1 MVLTAKDHHAVFHYV
16 RGRHHLPEPL
26 RVTLKKKLDQQETQ
40 VRMPKHETMGAVSN
54 GAVSYVESEKRLKK
68 QLMKLLELQ
77 KEERQKY
84 NGRRNPNVNES
95 VLGVPIANRY
105 LGEDLLPFPSNKGE
119 EEEWTKKMEK
129 RKEELRVKDEQD
141 WKEMMIQYEDV
152 MEGIVHDTAA
162 NNHNDIDA
170 RDNKPKVVPNPPNQ
184 QSATW
189 PAPTDKAGPNTTI
202 LLHPA
207 FGKHRSTS
215 NAIFVFA
222 EGYDLSIYLA
232 FIGSL
237 SASGYKGDVV
247 ISISTKD
254 KLKPGVQ
261 DYLTS
266 EISGLN
272 IVGYEVEWD
281 CYKQSGEV
289 ATGANEGINH
299 CQMNRVFGDAERNVV
314 KDPREARPVATARYE
329 LYWMWSLMYESDS
342 WIMLIDARDAWFQL
356 DPFDSLGGEVGVDG
370 GELHLFGVSNSRVF
384 LFFWILHESA
394 LNISALLDLRKMPM
408 LYESE
413 HQHTIAN
420 GS

>member
-1 MVLTAKDHHAVFHYV
+1 
-16 RGRHHLPEPL
+16 
-26 RVTLKKKLDQQETQ
+26 
-40 VRMPKHETMGAVSN
+40 
-54 GAVSYVESEKRLKK
+54 
-68 QLMKLLELQ
+68 
-77 KEERQKY
+77 
-84 NGRRNPNVNES
+84 
-95 VLGVPIANRY
+95 
-105 LGEDLLPFPSNKGE
+105 
-119 EEEWTKKMEK
+119 
-129 RKEELRVKDEQD
+129 
-141 WKEMMIQYEDV
+141 MIQYEDV

-394 LNISALLDLRKMPM
+394 LNISALLDFKENADVVRIGTSAYNRKWLTSAYGQDAVKSYFEEPVICSGSTIGHQIAIETYLRAMVSCAVQ
-408 LYESE
+408 YV
-413 HQHTIAN
+413 T
-420 GS
+420 